1 MARNKKQI
9 RVAYFTV
16 SYAVSHKTT
25 PFFRTSIVRLPQD
38 ENEALVAFEDM
49 VCNNPGAL
57 CLRLKKA
64 IEKELKE
71 IEFND
76 TTVCIVNFWKYGER
90 KYEDVEISEE

>member
-1 MARNKKQI
+1 MARSKKQI
-9 RVAYFTV
+9 RVAYFVV
-16 SYAVSHKTT
+16 SYTVSHKTT
-25 PFFRTSIVRLPQD
+25 PFFRTSIVRLAQE

-57 CLRLKKA
+57 CLRLKKS

-76 TTVCIVNFWKYGER
+76 TTVCIMNFWKYGER
-90 KYEDVEISEE
+90 RFEDVEIYEE